1 MSVQEVV
8 IESIHSETFH
18 LVICNMFRE
27 STQLEGIEDQVTL
40 SILIAANYHYLPW
53 TEPHNLKNIILKA
66 LLLMADKAF

>member
-1 MSVQEVV
+1 
-8 IESIHSETFH
+8 
-18 LVICNMFRE
+18 MFRE

-66 LLLMADKAF
+66 LLLMADKVF